1 MNLQN
6 SIRDNFIVALVAY
19 IKICEPKQIACDL
32 NTISKYFSEV
42 SGGNLNEDIDYPS
55 DKTWEDLIGKQIPD
69 GSKWIYDEGE
79 IDDVYGKFD
88 SFDKCVFID
97 ERHAKSAL
105 AMAQISQL
113 IPYYGGA
120 ITDEEWGNS
129 STIKHVIVRME
140 GKLDCAASFVEY
152 IFLAFHTAEQR
163 DKFLKYNKQL
173 VNDYLMLG

>member
-1 MNLQN
+1 MEENKFFKVIAPN
-6 SIRDNFIVALVAY
+6 GYEINKEKSTFENIVF
-19 IKICEPKQIACDL
+19 K
-32 NTISKYFSEV
+32 NTEQGV
-42 SGGNLNEDIDYPS
+42 
-55 DKTWEDLIGKQIPD
+55 KTWEDLIGKQIPD